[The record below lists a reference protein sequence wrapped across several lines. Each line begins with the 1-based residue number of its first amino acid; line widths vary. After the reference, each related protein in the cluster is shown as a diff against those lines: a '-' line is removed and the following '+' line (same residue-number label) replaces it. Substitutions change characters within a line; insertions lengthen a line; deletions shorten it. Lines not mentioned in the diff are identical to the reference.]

1 VNGCPLETSL
11 GFRRTSCWLFDERY
25 RKGAKE
31 FKVLRPTFRV
41 IENIEFG
48 LRMTNLGGLFLC
60 ERPLHHVILRP
71 TLVIQPS

>member
-1 VNGCPLETSL
+1 MPFGNILMLTTDLVSVVWKRL
-11 GFRRTSCWLFDERY
+11 Y
-25 RKGAKE
+25 REGRKKC
-31 FKVLRPTFRV
+31 KVLRPTFQV